1 MKYTAKLT
9 SKGQVTVPKQV
20 RERFALNTG
29 DYLVFELTDDR
40 IIVTKS
46 PLQPTEDFDALADR
60 IAQRLRDRGVTR
72 RDVADAIRWA
82 REKKS

>member
-20 RERFALNTG
+20 RDKFSLNTG

>member
-9 SKGQVTVPKQV
+9 SKGQVTVPKEV
-20 RERFALNTG
+20 RDRFSLNTG

-40 IIVTKS
+40 IIMTKS

>member
-9 SKGQVTVPKQV
+9 SKGQVTVPKEL
-20 RERFALNTG
+20 RDEFELNAG

-40 IIVTKS
+40 ITMTKS

-72 RDVADAIRWA
+72 SDVADAIRWA